1 MELTFLK
8 LLISGGIGL
17 ILGIVWLSFFLLE
30 DDEHPEPKSLLFA
43 TFVLGLASAWVA
55 IACEQIFAMNS
66 PAWGIADYSRISL
79 VVNSLIEESIKFGV
93 IWIFIRK
100 SRFFDE
106 LIDRMIYMI
115 TASLGFATMENLL
128 FFLSAAMNMNELVNL
143 ALLRFIGATL
153 MHAIASGFLGYF
165 WSRKKIVWGVAGAI
179 LIHAGFNEMILKS
192 GPALMPTIFLV
203 VLAFLLFGY
212 FDKLRE
218 TT

>member
-106 LIDRMIYMI
+106 PIDRMIYMI

-128 FFLSAAMNMNELVNL
+128 FFLSATMNMNELVNL

>member
-106 LIDRMIYMI
+106 PIDRMIYMI

-192 GPALMPTIFLV
+192 GPALIPTIFLV
-203 VLAFLLFGY
+203 ILAFLLFGY